1 MKPLQH
7 TISIVLLRALSLPAR
22 ATIARAS
29 CIAAVAFGIASSA
42 LAQLAMP
49 PALDPTITAN
59 FQKIALGDWGESAVA
74 HLFRERGFEFIDMN
88 VNSQGLDGL
97 AFKRDA
103 SGALT
108 DVRAVEV
115 KARSAAGDLGLP
127 GNTNNGR
134 QLTSE
139 KLMADLKRAATEHP
153 RPEVRKVAQEALELH
168 TRNTANIKV
177 ERHVLTLKDGKYTV
191 YEGATN
197 SRPAGRPVANGSL
210 DKIFSTLSKSSD
222 DGVAASARTNLDYLR
237 SSRASVSKTVASTTI
252 HTQEAVAVTRSASA
266 SAARTTSTTLSSQGT
281 RAAGFIYRKPWFPL
295 PPWFPTPLP
304 RWFPTTMYLMPPSIG
319 TGIAGAA
326 GGAAT
331 AGVLSTAVMASVST
345 YSWANGDISDA
356 RFQEDLT
363 RACGVGAATGL
374 VTGGILLFT
383 PAAPVVVLVAV
394 GAATASTAEIALD
407 WAMERENEHLIAG
420 EIPLAYG
427 AAAAGNAFNPN
438 AAPGISSDPLT
449 EALARLRASKAPN

>member
-295 PPWFPTPLP
+295 PRRFPTP
-304 RWFPTTMYLMPPSIG
+304 WYLMPPSIG
-319 TGIAGAA
+319 TGIARAA

-331 AGVLSTAVMASVST
+331 AGVLSTVVMASVPI
-345 YSWANGDISDA
+345 YSLLNGDISDA
-356 RFQEDLT
+356 RFQEDLM
-363 RACGVGAATGL
+363 RAGGVGAATSL

-383 PAAPVVVLVAV
+383 PAAPVVVLVAA
-394 GAATASTAEIALD
+394 GAAIAVPVEIALD

-420 EIPLAYG
+420 QIQLAYG

>member
-295 PPWFPTPLP
+295 PPWFPT
-304 RWFPTTMYLMPPSIG
+304 TMYLMPPSIG

-383 PAAPVVVLVAV
+383 PAAPVVVLLAV

>member
-168 TRNTANIKV
+168 TRNT
-177 ERHVLTLKDGKYTV
+177 
-191 YEGATN
+191 
-197 SRPAGRPVANGSL
+197 
-210 DKIFSTLSKSSD
+210 
-222 DGVAASARTNLDYLR
+222 LR
-237 SSRASVSKTVASTTI
+237 SPGLRIV
-252 HTQEAVAVTRSASA
+252 
-266 SAARTTSTTLSSQGT
+266 
-281 RAAGFIYRKPWFPL
+281 
-295 PPWFPTPLP
+295 LP
-304 RWFPTTMYLMPPSIG
+304 RS
-319 TGIAGAA
+319 
-326 GGAAT
+326 
-331 AGVLSTAVMASVST
+331 
-345 YSWANGDISDA
+345 
-356 RFQEDLT
+356 Q
-363 RACGVGAATGL
+363 RAKYRMS
-374 VTGGILLFT
+374 
-383 PAAPVVVLVAV
+383 P
-394 GAATASTAEIALD
+394 
-407 WAMERENEHLIAG
+407 
-420 EIPLAYG
+420 
-427 AAAAGNAFNPN
+427 
-438 AAPGISSDPLT
+438 
-449 EALARLRASKAPN
+449 

>member
-29 CIAAVAFGIASSA
+29 CIAAVAFGIATSA

-252 HTQEAVAVTRSASA
+252 QTQEAVAVTRSASA

-281 RAAGFIYRKPWFPL
+281 RAAGVIYRKPWFPL
-295 PPWFPTPLP
+295 PRRFPTP
-304 RWFPTTMYLMPPSIG
+304 WFLMPPSIG

-345 YSWANGDISDA
+345 YSWANSDISDA

-363 RACGVGAATGL
+363 RACDVGAATGL

-383 PAAPVVVLVAV
+383 PAAPVVVLVAA

-420 EIPLAYG
+420 EIQFAYG